1 MTVKELKEMLEQ
13 YDDDMPVVVDREE
26 YGYLEVERVE
36 RVTQIGAYKGFLQGF
51 LQGNDKVPA
60 LRIVGKPF

>member
-36 RVTQIGAYKGFLQGF
+36 RVTQIGAYKGFLQG
-51 LQGNDKVPA
+51 NDKVPA